1 MKRDTAVAPDARQVG
16 LVVRT
21 GLLQYLDELL
31 PHEATRVP
39 IVHHD
44 HRRAWFTLQFGADGQ
59 RHAYRVT
66 VEKL

>member
-1 MKRDTAVAPDARQVG
+1 MTPDTAVAPDAQRVG

-39 IVHHD
+39 IVDHD
-44 HRRAWFTLQFGADGQ
+44 YRRAWFTLQLGADGQ